1 MRNQVLEKDA
11 KRKRLNSTVVE
22 ARLWQAFKGRR
33 CVGVKFRRQSVVG
46 SFILDFYDLQTR
58 LCIEVDGAGHL
69 DESQRQRDLDRTAWL
84 NANDIK
90 VIRFWNSFV
99 LNNLNS
105 VLRRVE
111 HEVSLRLPP
120 PAAARR
126 PPPQAGEV

>member
-1 MRNQVLEKDA
+1 M
-11 KRKRLNSTVVE
+11 RLNPTE
-22 ARLWQAFKGRR
+22 AEACLWQALKGRR
-33 CVGVKFRRQSVVG
+33 CMGVKFRRQYVMG

-58 LCIEVDGAGHL
+58 LCIEVDGAGHSG
-69 DESQRQRDLDRTAWL
+69 EGQSQRDQDRTAWL

-99 LNNLNS
+99 LNNLYS
-105 VLRRVE
+105 VLKKIE
-111 HEVSLRLPP
+111 HEISRPLPP